1 MPSLGIADLTSR
13 TKPMAKKV
21 FKKEKSGGSKNPFG
35 NKPEDKKEGAPKKKG
50 AAMYDNPRSMKE

>member
-1 MPSLGIADLTSR
+1 
-13 TKPMAKKV
+13 MAKKV